1 MHRLSFFY
9 FCSIIILLK
18 AHLAGCVGQDDTHA
32 ARPSD
37 GGGYQPLSRFI
48 RKYDI
53 FDRSIGGLIT
63 TARYQEL
70 SKIAEVE
77 LDKFYQSDLASL
89 GVSGINELLKAG
101 SVATLND
108 FRRHP
113 WRAEISEKESYT
125 PVLFLRVRSLSP
137 DNPMGKDNPDVAIFM
152 HKLQVSELT
161 KATYTP
167 ELKYFIRGPLD
178 TAGGGDSRPRIL
190 WERPKISAG
199 SLWLS
204 DVKDVYKWP
213 VLEDLERLGYDPTR
227 IESEISS
234 YNRLSPGDTYLLKSQ
249 AGMTRILRGTRWYM
263 KQFDRN
269 DGELQFKQYTRMLAP
284 VDGEEKSEPWFQ
296 APLFTE
302 HNLKKSLFKLETYV
316 SNDGQRYPSLDRV
329 RYIAQIGQEGKP
341 ELIPIAIVRPVSVV
355 PSLRFKTIYN
365 IKPYDSK
372 QEKVWFTYFMPTNL
386 RLDRGSKLPQSEKD
400 AKFLFGLPRPAGHPF
415 DPRTWDLHQMVPSG
429 TGSILKYPAVEQDDR
444 EAMEP
449 VLPEARSESSEA
461 RPSDRGWGRGELNDA
476 QKTPHDPYLGKEI
489 TSRFNTL
496 EYESRT
502 QPRVD
507 LGPPAPENQ
516 RVDASL
522 PPPPQHRTRELEDG
536 EHWEHDQYPRPE
548 PLYDQ
553 PGFIPPTPGSDLA
566 IFPHGSPPPSDV
578 PAGSGLIH
586 PGSKLEQFELVP
598 HSDPPRQD
606 VATSPHG
613 SPPSP
618 YEPSGSGRKHVLS
631 SSEQLE
637 PMPQSDAPQKEHR
650 SPTQEV
656 LDRLAHNWA
665 PSPKRPRL
673 SSLRLPELPPP
684 NVHDFSNVH
693 NSRSIDQVSVG
704 SDPIGEHR
712 PVSPQQAQMTSI
724 WSHLPPIGEFSNDHL
739 DTSFLDHSPLH
750 HDAFGISSAGGEGT
764 PHRASILAPP
774 GVESQQVS
782 QPVHMPIDQTY
793 QRNLHPF
800 NALAVSGTSPYDDNL
815 HQLLASM
822 YAQTPQK
829 PFQQHE
835 PIEFDLAP
843 SFRSSPSPWRDP
855 SFHDQ
860 ARATNVAQQH
870 QTIPFS
876 GSGASP
882 RFQRQSS
889 QPDRQPDI
897 LEALEAHLGPNRDQR
912 LGHHATRQSSLQNDR
927 QANLLDQLQAHLEP
941 GHHDS
946 WQQSRSRH
954 SSPQDAHEQNLFEDL
969 VAHLGP
975 EHGDIWRL
983 RRPTP

>member
-18 AHLAGCVGQDDTHA
+18 THLAGCVGQDDTHA

-53 FDRSIGGLIT
+53 TDRSTRRLIT

-70 SKIAEVE
+70 SKIAEVK
-77 LDKFYQSDLASL
+77 LDKFYQRYWVRL
-89 GVSGINELLKAG
+89 GNSGIKTLLEDG
-101 SVATLND
+101 SFTTPDDL
-108 FRRHP
+108 RRHP
-113 WRAEISEKESYT
+113 WRAEISGKGSYT
-125 PVLFLRVRSLSP
+125 PVLFLKVRSFSH

-161 KATYTP
+161 KATYTLD
-167 ELKYFIRGPLD
+167 LKYIIRGPLD
-178 TAGGGDSRPRIL
+178 TAGGGDSSPSVL

-204 DVKDVYKWP
+204 DVKEVYKWP

-234 YNRLSPGDTYLLKSQ
+234 YKHLSPDNTYLLKSQ
-249 AGMTRILRGTRWYM
+249 TGMTRILTGTRWYM
-263 KQFDRN
+263 NQFDRH
-269 DGELQFKQYTRMLAP
+269 DGELQFNQYSLLLAP

-296 APLFTE
+296 APLFTKQ
-302 HNLKKSLFKLETYV
+302 NLKKSLFKLKNYV

-329 RYIAQIGQEGKP
+329 QYKAQIGREGKP
-341 ELIPIAIVRPVSVV
+341 QLVPIAIVRPVSVV
-355 PSLRFKTIYN
+355 PSLQFKTIYN
-365 IKPYDSK
+365 IKSYNRE
-372 QEKVWFTYFMPTNL
+372 QEKVWFKHFEPTSF
-386 RLDRGSKLPQSEKD
+386 RLDRGSKLPQSEED
-400 AKFLFGLPRPAGHPF
+400 AKLLFGLPRPAEHPF
-415 DPRTWDLHQMVPSG
+415 DPRTWASHQMVPSG

-449 VLPEARSESSEA
+449 VLSETRSESSEA

-489 TSRFNTL
+489 TSRFNTP

-507 LGPPAPENQ
+507 LGPPTPENQ
-516 RVDASL
+516 RVDVSL
-522 PPPPQHRTRELEDG
+522 PPTPQHRTRELEDG
-536 EHWEHDQYPRPE
+536 ELWEHDQYPRPE

-553 PGFIPPTPGSDLA
+553 HGFIPPTPGSDLA
-566 IFPHGSPPPSDV
+566 IFPPHGSPPPSDV

-586 PGSKLEQFELVP
+586 PGSKPEQFELVP

-606 VATSPHG
+606 VATSPHS
-613 SPPSP
+613 SPPTP

-637 PMPQSDAPQKEHR
+637 PMPQSGAPQREHR
-650 SPTQEV
+650 SRTQEV

-673 SSLRLPELPPP
+673 SSIRSPELPPP
-684 NVHDFSNVH
+684 NVHDFSDVH

-712 PVSPQQAQMTSI
+712 PVP
-724 WSHLPPIGEFSNDHL
+724 
-739 DTSFLDHSPLH
+739 
-750 HDAFGISSAGGEGT
+750 
-764 PHRASILAPP
+764 
-774 GVESQQVS
+774 
-782 QPVHMPIDQTY
+782 
-793 QRNLHPF
+793 
-800 NALAVSGTSPYDDNL
+800 
-815 HQLLASM
+815 
-822 YAQTPQK
+822 
-829 PFQQHE
+829 
-835 PIEFDLAP
+835 P
-843 SFRSSPSPWRDP
+843 SFRFSPSPWRDP

-870 QTIPFS
+870 QTIPFT

-897 LEALEAHLGPNRDQR
+897 LEALEAHLGPSRDQR

-927 QANLLDQLQAHLEP
+927 QANLLDQMQAHLEP

-983 RRPTP
+983 RRLAP

>member
-1 MHRLSFFY
+1 MHQLLFFY

-18 AHLAGCVGQDDTHA
+18 ANLAGCVGQDDPHA

-37 GGGYQPLSRFI
+37 SGGYQPLSRFI
-48 RKYDI
+48 HKYDI
-53 FDRSIGGLIT
+53 TDRSTRRLIT

-70 SKIAEVE
+70 SKIAEVK
-77 LDKFYQSDLASL
+77 LDKFYQKYWVRL
-89 GVSGINELLKAG
+89 GNSGIKKLLEDG
-101 SVATLND
+101 SFTTPDDL
-108 FRRHP
+108 RRHP
-113 WRAEISEKESYT
+113 WHAEIFEKESYT
-125 PVLFLRVRSLSP
+125 PVLFLKVRSFSH

-161 KATYTP
+161 KATYTL

-178 TAGGGDSRPRIL
+178 TAGGGDSRPSVL
-190 WERPKISAG
+190 WERLKISAG

-227 IESEISS
+227 IESEILS
-234 YNRLSPGDTYLLKSQ
+234 YNHLLSHNMHLLTSRTNM
-249 AGMTRILRGTRWYM
+249 ARILRGARWYM
-263 KQFDRN
+263 KQFDRH
-269 DGELQFKQYTRMLAP
+269 DGGLQFKQYSLMLAP

-296 APLFTE
+296 APLFDE
-302 HNLKKSLFKLETYV
+302 HNLEKNLFKLKNYV
-316 SNDGQRYPSLDRV
+316 SNDGQSYPFLDRV
-329 RYIAQIGQEGKP
+329 QYKAQTGQEGKL
-341 ELIPIAIVRPVSVV
+341 ELVPIAIVRPISVV
-355 PSLRFKTIYN
+355 PSLRFKKIYN
-365 IKPYDSK
+365 IKPRYRRHDK
-372 QEKVWFTYFMPTNL
+372 ILFTYFESTSFW
-386 RLDRGSKLPQSEKD
+386 LDRDSKLPQSEED
-400 AKFLFGLPRPAGHPF
+400 AKPLFGLPRPAGHPLN
-415 DPRTWDLHQMVPSG
+415 PRTWASHQMVPSG
-429 TGSILKYPAVEQDDR
+429 TGSILKYPAVKQDDR
-444 EAMEP
+444 KAMEP
-449 VLPEARSESSEA
+449 VLSETRAESSEA
-461 RPSDRGWGRGELNDA
+461 RRSDRGRGRGELNDA
-476 QKTPHDPYLGKEI
+476 QKAPHGPYLGKEVV
-489 TSRFNTL
+489 SRFDNP
-496 EYESRT
+496 ESESRK
-502 QPRVD
+502 QPWVD

-578 PAGSGLIH
+578 P
-586 PGSKLEQFELVP
+586 
-598 HSDPPRQD
+598 
-606 VATSPHG
+606 
-613 SPPSP
+613 
-618 YEPSGSGRKHVLS
+618 SGSGRKHVLS

-637 PMPQSDAPQKEHR
+637 PMPQSDAPQREHR

-673 SSLRLPELPPP
+673 SSIRSPELPPP
-684 NVHDFSNVH
+684 NVHDFSDVH

-712 PVSPQQAQMTSI
+712 PVSPQQAQMTST
-724 WSHLPPIGEFSNDHL
+724 WSNLPPIGEFSNDHL
-739 DTSFLDHSPLH
+739 DNSFLDHSPLH

-764 PHRASILAPP
+764 LHRASILAPP

-782 QPVHMPIDQTY
+782 QPVHMPTDQTY
-793 QRNLHPF
+793 ERNLHPF

-815 HQLLASM
+815 HQSPASM
-822 YAQTPQK
+822 YAQTPPK

-835 PIEFDLAP
+835 PTEFDLAS
-843 SFRSSPSPWRDP
+843 SFRFSPSPWRDP

-897 LEALEAHLGPNRDQR
+897 LEALEAHLGPSRDQR

-941 GHHDS
+941 WHHDS